1 LCYNIYKMIPN
12 NKFTLKA
19 QEALMKAQDKAI
31 ELHHNEI
38 KALHILWGVI
48 SVDEDLI
55 KDIFNETKI
64 NPQLVLNVVERELE
78 RIPRIFSTGEI
89 ASIYL
94 SNEASQVIDRAFYF
108 TKKMQDEFTSL
119 EHFLLALAE
128 VRSVARIILE
138 RFGITLD
145 KIQAVLNNLRKG
157 QKIVDEF
164 PESKYKVLE
173 KYTLNLTD
181 LAKKNKLDPI
191 IGREQEIRR
200 IIEILSRRTKNNPV
214 LIGEPGVGKT
224 AIVEG
229 LAQRIV
235 RREIPESLKNVNIL
249 SLDIGALIAGSKF
262 RGEFEDRLKAI
273 IREIQLNPSN
283 FIIFVDEMHTLVG
296 AGAAEGAID
305 AANLLK
311 PALTKGDLRII
322 GATTFRDYKLYIEK
336 DAAFARR
343 FQSVIVN
350 EPSIEDTIAILRG
363 LREKYELHHGVK
375 ILDEAIVAAVKL
387 SARYITNRFLPDK
400 AIDLIDEACSSL
412 RIHIETL
419 PPEIENVKKEIR
431 KLEIE
436 REALVREA
444 DTKNKSKIKSI
455 ENKINKLK
463 KEEEKL
469 SFRWRSEKSLK
480 EKYLELKK
488 KLDELKIEEIE
499 AERNGDLT
507 RLAEIIYG
515 EIPQIEKKIKELEEE
530 FKKSKFSFIRDY
542 VTEEDVAQVVS
553 RWTGIPVSKIMEDE
567 AQKLLKA
574 EEILSQRVVG
584 QEEVIK
590 AVANALR
597 RARAGLK
604 EENKPIASFMF
615 LGPTGVGKTELAKA
629 LAEFMFNDEKAM
641 IRIDMS
647 EYMEP
652 HSVAKL
658 IGSPPGYVGYEEGG
672 QLTEA
677 VKYRPYSLILFDE
690 IEKAHPEVFNILLQV
705 LDDGRLTDSKGV
717 TVSFKNTIII
727 MTSNVGTHLFR
738 KTGSLGF
745 TVSDSEIEN
754 LRDEIMSTLKEFFK
768 PEFLN
773 RIDEIIIFKPLS
785 KDVLRKIV
793 EFQLKKVKD
802 KLEEKNIHI
811 EFSESTKELLIEKG
825 FDETFGARPLQR
837 AIQKYILNPLAEKII
852 ANKIKNGQKIYI
864 DIKSDGNLILTSK
877 K

>member
-1 LCYNIYKMIPN
+1 MIPN

-119 EHFLLALAE
+119 EHLLLSLAE

-138 RFGITLD
+138 RFGLTLD

-173 KYTLNLTD
+173 KYTINLTD

-273 IREIQLNPSN
+273 IREIQLNPSK

-515 EIPQIEKKIKELEEE
+515 EIPQIEKKIKELEDE

-574 EEILSQRVVG
+574 EEILSQRVIG

-754 LRDEIMSTLKEFFK
+754 LRDKIMSTLKEFFK

-793 EFQLKKVKD
+793 EIQLKKVKD

-864 DIKSDGNLILTSK
+864 DIKSDGNLILTYK

>member
-1 LCYNIYKMIPN
+1 MVPP
-12 NKFTLKA
+12 KFTLKA
-19 QEALMKAQDKAI
+19 QEALMKAQDKAV

-38 KALHILWGVI
+38 KALHILWGVLN
-48 SVDEDLI
+48 VGEDLI
-55 KDIFNETKI
+55 EDVFREAKI
-64 NPQLVLNVVERELE
+64 NTQVVINVVERELE
-78 RIPRIFSTGEI
+78 RIPKIFSTGEVT
-89 ASIYL
+89 SLYL
-94 SNEASQVIDRAFYF
+94 SNEAQYILDRAAFY
-108 TKKMQDEFTSL
+108 TRKMQDEFTSL
-119 EHFLLALAE
+119 EHLLLALAE
-128 VRSVARIILE
+128 VRSVARVILE
-138 RFGITLD
+138 RFGLTFE
-145 KIQAVLNNLRKG
+145 KIYSTINSLRKG
-157 QKIVDEF
+157 TKVTDET

-173 KYTLNLTD
+173 KYTINLTE

-191 IGREQEIRR
+191 IGRDAEIRR
-200 IIEILSRRTKNNPV
+200 VIEILSRRTKNNPV

-229 LAQRIV
+229 LAQRIAKGEV
-235 RREIPESLKNVNIL
+235 PESLKNVNIL
-249 SLDIGALIAGSKF
+249 SLDIGSLIAGSKF

-273 IREIQLNPSN
+273 IKEIQLNPQR
-283 FIIFVDEMHTLVG
+283 FILFVDEMHTLVG

-311 PALTKGDLRII
+311 PALAKGELRVV
-322 GATTFRDYKLYIEK
+322 GATTFRDYKLYIER
-336 DAAFARR
+336 DPAFARR
-343 FQSVIVN
+343 FQPVVIE

-363 LREKYELHHGVK
+363 LKEKYELHHGVK

-400 AIDLIDEACSSL
+400 AIDLIDEACAAL

-419 PPEIENVKKEIR
+419 PPELENLKKEIR

-436 REALVREA
+436 KEALMKEGANSKKLKTIEA
-444 DTKNKSKIKSI
+444 KL
-455 ENKINKLK
+455 NKLK
-463 KEEEKL
+463 KEDEKL
-469 SFRWRSEKSLK
+469 SLQWRSEKNLK
-480 EKYLELKK
+480 EKYQELKR
-488 KLDELKIEEIE
+488 KLDNLKIEQEE
-499 AERNGDLT
+499 AERIGDLT

-515 EIPQIEKKIKELEEE
+515 EIPEIENQLKKFEID
-530 FKKSKFSFIRDY
+530 FKKSKYNFIRDY
-542 VTEEDVAQVVS
+542 VTEEDIAEVVS
-553 RWTGIPVSKIMEDE
+553 RWTGIPVRKIVEDE
-567 AQKLLKA
+567 AEKLLKA

-584 QEEVIK
+584 QEEAIS

-597 RARAGLK
+597 RARAGLND
-604 EENKPIASFMF
+604 ENRPIASFMF

-677 VKYRPYSLILFDE
+677 VKHRPYSLILFDE
-690 IEKAHPEVFNILLQV
+690 VEKAHPEVFNLLLQI
-705 LDDGRLTDSKGV
+705 LDDGRLTDSKGT

-727 MTSNVGTHLFR
+727 MTSNVGTHFFR
-738 KTGSLGF
+738 KIGSLGF
-745 TVSDSEIEN
+745 TASESATEDLKN
-754 LRDEIMSTLKEFFK
+754 KIMSSLKEFFK

-785 KDVLRKIV
+785 KEVLYKIV
-793 EFQLKKVKD
+793 DLQLKRVK
-802 KLEEKNIHI
+802 KRLEEKNIYVD
-811 EFSESTKELLIEKG
+811 FSRATKELLVEKG
-825 FDETFGARPLQR
+825 FDEVFGARPLQR
-837 AIQKYILNPLAEKII
+837 AIQKYILNPLAQQII
-852 ANKIKNGQKIYI
+852 ANKIKGGQKIII
-864 DIKSDGNLILTSK
+864 DIKSDGNLVLLHSK

>member
-1 LCYNIYKMIPN
+1 MIPN

-19 QEALMKAQDKAI
+19 QEALMKSQDKAI

-38 KALHILWGVI
+38 RALHILWGVI
-48 SVDEDLI
+48 TVGEDLI
-55 KDIFNETKI
+55 KDIFSEAKI

-78 RIPRIFSTGEI
+78 RIPKIFSTGEI

-94 SNEASQVIDRAFYF
+94 SNEASQVIERAFYF
-108 TKKMQDEFTSL
+108 AKKMQDEFVSI
-119 EHFLLALAE
+119 EHLFLALAE

-138 RFGITLD
+138 RFGLTLE
-145 KIQAVLNNLRKG
+145 KIQSILNNLRKG
-157 QKIVDEF
+157 QKVVDEF

-173 KYTLNLTD
+173 KYTVNLTE

-235 RREIPESLKNVNIL
+235 RGEVPESLKNVNIL

-273 IREIQLNPSN
+273 IKEIQLNPN
-283 FIIFVDEMHTLVG
+283 KFIVFVDEMHTLVG

-343 FQSVIVN
+343 FQPVIVN

-363 LREKYELHHGVK
+363 LREKYEIHHGVK

-387 SARYITNRFLPDK
+387 SAKYITNRFLPDK

-419 PPEIENVKKEIR
+419 PPEIENIRKEIR

-436 REALVREA
+436 REALAREA
-444 DTKNKSKIKSI
+444 DSKNKLKSL

-469 SFRWRSEKSLK
+469 SFKWRKEKSMK

-488 KLDELKIEEIE
+488 KLDELKIEELE
-499 AERNGDLT
+499 AERSGDLT

-515 EIPQIEKKIKELEEE
+515 EIPQVEKNIKALEEE
-530 FKKSKFSFIRDY
+530 LKKSKYYFIRDH
-542 VTEEDVAQVVS
+542 VTEEDVAQVVA
-553 RWTGIPVSKIMEDE
+553 RWTGIPVSKIMENE
-567 AQKLLKA
+567 AEKLLKA
-574 EEILSQRVVG
+574 EEILSHRVVG
-584 QEEVIK
+584 QDEAIK

-604 EENKPIASFMF
+604 DENKPIASFMF

-652 HSVAKL
+652 HSIAKL

-745 TVSDSEIEN
+745 TVSESEMEN
-754 LRDEIMSTLKEFFK
+754 LRDRVMSTLKEFFK
-768 PEFLN
+768 PIFVNLKNFLW
-773 RIDEIIIFKPLS
+773 IFS
-785 KDVLRKIV
+785 
-793 EFQLKKVKD
+793 
-802 KLEEKNIHI
+802 LE
-811 EFSESTKELLIEKG
+811 SL
-825 FDETFGARPLQR
+825 
-837 AIQKYILNPLAEKII
+837 
-852 ANKIKNGQKIYI
+852 
-864 DIKSDGNLILTSK
+864 
-877 K
+877 

>member
-1 LCYNIYKMIPN
+1 MVPP
-12 NKFTLKA
+12 KFTLKA
-19 QEALMKAQDKAI
+19 QEALMKAQDKAV

-38 KALHILWGVI
+38 KALHILWGILNVGEGL
-48 SVDEDLI
+48 VE
-55 KDIFNETKI
+55 DIFKEAKI
-64 NPQLVLNVVERELE
+64 NTQVVINVIERELE
-78 RIPRIFSTGEI
+78 KSPKIFSIGEV
-89 ASIYL
+89 ASLYL
-94 SNEASQVIDRAFYF
+94 SNEAQYVLDRASYY
-108 TKKMQDEFTSL
+108 TRKMQDEFTSL
-119 EHFLLALAE
+119 EHLLLALAE
-128 VRSVARIILE
+128 VRSPARVILE
-138 RFGITLD
+138 RFGLTFE
-145 KIQAVLNNLRKG
+145 KIYSTINNLRKG
-157 QKIVDEF
+157 SRVTDET

-173 KYTLNLTD
+173 KYTINLTE

-191 IGREQEIRR
+191 IGRDTEIRR
-200 IIEILSRRTKNNPV
+200 VIEILSRRTKNNPV

-229 LAQRIV
+229 LAQRIAKGDV
-235 RREIPESLKNVNIL
+235 PESLKNVNIL
-249 SLDIGALIAGSKF
+249 SLDIGSLIAGSKF

-273 IREIQLNPSN
+273 IKEIQLNPQR
-283 FIIFVDEMHTLVG
+283 FILFVDEMHTLVG

-311 PALTKGDLRII
+311 PVLAKGELRVI
-322 GATTFRDYKLYIEK
+322 GATTFRDYKLYIER
-336 DAAFARR
+336 DPAFARR
-343 FQSVIVN
+343 FQPVIIE

-363 LREKYELHHGVK
+363 LKEKYELHHGVK

-400 AIDLIDEACSSL
+400 AIDLIDEACAAL

-419 PPEIENVKKEIR
+419 PPELENLKKEIR

-436 REALVREA
+436 KEALMKEGNNSKKLKAIEA
-444 DTKNKSKIKSI
+444 KL
-455 ENKINKLK
+455 NKLK

-469 SFRWRSEKSLK
+469 SLQWRSEKNLK
-480 EKYLELKK
+480 EKYQELKR
-488 KLDELKIEEIE
+488 KLDNLKIEQEE

-515 EIPQIEKKIKELEEE
+515 EIPEVETKLKKLELD
-530 FKKSKFSFIRDY
+530 FKKSKYNFIRDY
-542 VTEEDVAQVVS
+542 VTEEDIAEVVS
-553 RWTGIPVSKIMEDE
+553 RWTGIPVRKIVENE
-567 AQKLLKA
+567 AEKLIKA

-584 QEEVIK
+584 QEEAIS

-597 RARAGLK
+597 RARAGLND
-604 EENKPIASFMF
+604 ENRPIASFMF

-677 VKYRPYSLILFDE
+677 VKHRPYSLILFDE
-690 IEKAHPEVFNILLQV
+690 IEKAHPEVFNLLLQI
-705 LDDGRLTDSKGV
+705 LDDGRLTDSKGT

-738 KTGSLGF
+738 KIGSLGF
-745 TVSDSEIEN
+745 TASESATEDLKN
-754 LRDEIMSTLKEFFK
+754 KIMSTLKEFFK

-785 KDVLRKIV
+785 KEVLYKIV
-793 EFQLKKVKD
+793 DLQLERVRKR
-802 KLEEKNIHI
+802 LSEKNIQVD
-811 EFSESTKELLIEKG
+811 FSPATKELLVEKG
-825 FDETFGARPLQR
+825 FDEVFGARPLQR
-837 AIQKYILNPLAEKII
+837 AIQKYILNPLAQQII
-852 ANKIKNGQKIYI
+852 ANKIKSGQKIMI
-864 DIKSDGNLILTSK
+864 DIKADGNLVLLPSK

>member
-1 LCYNIYKMIPN
+1 MIPN

-19 QEALMKAQDKAI
+19 QEALMKSQDKAM

-38 KALHILWGVI
+38 RALHILWGVI
-48 SVDEDLI
+48 TVGEDLI
-55 KDIFNETKI
+55 KDIFNEAKI

-78 RIPRIFSTGEI
+78 RIPRIFSTGEV

-119 EHFLLALAE
+119 EHLLLALAE

-138 RFGITLD
+138 RFGLTLE
-145 KIQAVLNNLRKG
+145 KIQSILNNLRKG
-157 QKIVDEF
+157 QKVVDEF

-173 KYTLNLTD
+173 KYTVNLTE

-235 RREIPESLKNVNIL
+235 RGEVPESLKNVNIL

-273 IREIQLNPSN
+273 IREIQLNPN
-283 FIIFVDEMHTLVG
+283 KFIIFVDEMHTLVG

-311 PALTKGDLRII
+311 PALTKGDLRVI

-343 FQSVIVN
+343 FQPVIVN

-419 PPEIENVKKEIR
+419 PPEIENIRKEIR

-436 REALVREA
+436 REALAREA
-444 DTKNKSKIKSI
+444 DLKNKNKLKSL

-469 SFRWRSEKSLK
+469 SFKWRTEKSLK

-515 EIPQIEKKIKELEEE
+515 EIPQVEKKIKELEEE
-530 FKKSKFSFIRDY
+530 FKKSRYSFIRDY

-553 RWTGIPVSKIMEDE
+553 RWTGIPVSKIMENE
-567 AQKLLKA
+567 AEKLLKA

-584 QEEVIK
+584 QDEAIK

-604 EENKPIASFMF
+604 DENKPIASFMF

-629 LAEFMFNDEKAM
+629 LAEFMFNDERAM

-745 TVSDSEIEN
+745 TVSESEMDN
-754 LRDEIMSTLKEFFK
+754 LKERVMSTLKEFFK

-793 EFQLKKVKD
+793 EIQLRKVKE

-825 FDETFGARPLQR
+825 FDEAFGARPLQR
-837 AIQKYILNPLAEKII
+837 AIQKYILDPLAEKII
-852 ANKIKNGQKIYI
+852 ANKIKSGQKVFI
-864 DIKSDGNLILTSK
+864 DVKSDGNLVLTPK

>member
-1 LCYNIYKMIPN
+1 MIPN

>member
-1 LCYNIYKMIPN
+1 MVPP
-12 NKFTLKA
+12 KFTLKA
-19 QEALMKAQDKAI
+19 QEALMKAQDKAV

-38 KALHILWGVI
+38 KALHILWGILNVG
-48 SVDEDLI
+48 EDLVE
-55 KDIFNETKI
+55 DIFKEAKI
-64 NPQLVLNVVERELE
+64 NPQIVINVIERELE
-78 RIPRIFSTGEI
+78 KSPKIFSTGEVT
-89 ASIYL
+89 SLYL
-94 SNEASQVIDRAFYF
+94 SNEAQYVLDRASYY
-108 TKKMQDEFTSL
+108 TRKMQDEFTSL
-119 EHFLLALAE
+119 EHLLLALAE
-128 VRSVARIILE
+128 VRSVARVILE
-138 RFGITLD
+138 RFGLTFE
-145 KIQAVLNNLRKG
+145 KIYSTINNLRKG
-157 QKIVDEF
+157 SRVTDET

-173 KYTLNLTD
+173 KYTINLTE
-181 LAKKNKLDPI
+181 LARKNKLDPI
-191 IGREQEIRR
+191 IGRDTEIRR
-200 IIEILSRRTKNNPV
+200 VIEILSRRTKNNPV

-229 LAQRIV
+229 LAQRIAKNDV
-235 RREIPESLKNVNIL
+235 PESLKNVNIL
-249 SLDIGALIAGSKF
+249 SLDIGSLIAGSKF

-273 IREIQLNPSN
+273 IKEIQLNPQR
-283 FIIFVDEMHTLVG
+283 FILFVDEMHTLVG

-311 PALTKGDLRII
+311 PVLAKGELRVV
-322 GATTFRDYKLYIEK
+322 GATTFRDYKLYIER
-336 DAAFARR
+336 DPAFARR
-343 FQSVIVN
+343 FQPVVIE

-363 LREKYELHHGVK
+363 LKEKYELHHGVK

-400 AIDLIDEACSSL
+400 AIDLIDEACAAL

-419 PPEIENVKKEIR
+419 PPELENLKKEIR

-436 REALVREA
+436 KEALMKEGNNSKKLKAIEA
-444 DTKNKSKIKSI
+444 KL
-455 ENKINKLK
+455 NKLK

-469 SFRWRSEKSLK
+469 SLQWRSEKNLK
-480 EKYLELKK
+480 EKYQELKR
-488 KLDELKIEEIE
+488 KLDNLKIEQEE

-515 EIPQIEKKIKELEEE
+515 EIPEIETQLKKLELD
-530 FKKSKFSFIRDY
+530 FKKSKYNFIRDY
-542 VTEEDVAQVVS
+542 VTEEDIAEVVS
-553 RWTGIPVSKIMEDE
+553 RWTGIPVRKIVENE
-567 AQKLLKA
+567 AEKLLKA

-584 QEEVIK
+584 QEEAIS

-597 RARAGLK
+597 RARAGLND
-604 EENKPIASFMF
+604 ENRPIASFMF

-677 VKYRPYSLILFDE
+677 VKHRPYSLILFDE
-690 IEKAHPEVFNILLQV
+690 IEKAHPEVFNLLLQI
-705 LDDGRLTDSKGV
+705 LDDGRLTDSKGT

-738 KTGSLGF
+738 KIGSLGF
-745 TVSDSEIEN
+745 TASESATEDLKN
-754 LRDEIMSTLKEFFK
+754 KIMSTLKEFFK

-785 KDVLRKIV
+785 KEVIYKIV
-793 EFQLKKVKD
+793 DLQLEKVK
-802 KLEEKNIHI
+802 KRLSEKYIQVD
-811 EFSESTKELLIEKG
+811 FSPATKELLVEKG
-825 FDETFGARPLQR
+825 FDEVFGARPLQR
-837 AIQKYILNPLAEKII
+837 AIQKYILNPLAQQII
-852 ANKIKNGQKIYI
+852 ANKIKSGQKIMI
-864 DIKSDGNLILTSK
+864 DIKADGNLVLLPSK

>member
-1 LCYNIYKMIPN
+1 MIPN

-119 EHFLLALAE
+119 EHLLLSLAE

-138 RFGITLD
+138 RFGLTLD

-173 KYTLNLTD
+173 KYTINLTD

-273 IREIQLNPSN
+273 IREIQLNPSK

-515 EIPQIEKKIKELEEE
+515 EIPQIEKKIKELEDE

-574 EEILSQRVVG
+574 EEILSQRVIG

-745 TVSDSEIEN
+745 AVSDSEIEN
-754 LRDEIMSTLKEFFK
+754 LRDKIMSTLKEFFK

-793 EFQLKKVKD
+793 EIQLKKVKD

-864 DIKSDGNLILTSK
+864 DIKSDGNLILTYK

>member
-1 LCYNIYKMIPN
+1 MIPN

-119 EHFLLALAE
+119 EHLLLSLAE

-138 RFGITLD
+138 RFGLTLD

-173 KYTLNLTD
+173 KYTINLTD

-273 IREIQLNPSN
+273 IREIQLNPSK

-574 EEILSQRVVG
+574 EEILSQRVIG

-754 LRDEIMSTLKEFFK
+754 LRDKIMSTLKEFFK

-793 EFQLKKVKD
+793 EIQLKKVKD

-864 DIKSDGNLILTSK
+864 DIKSDGNLILTYK